1 MTKVLI
7 AVFLS
12 GLFFQTAIAHE
23 TDLAHSHD
31 QAESLGHESQLVL
44 MEDEVDSD
52 SSVLSPEHAEK
63 YLDDMQYFR
72 KLFPQTLWNECSDYV
87 TGNYSG
93 YKCSTRRGISV
104 ILKDFM
110 EDHFLTCT
118 NEALKSF
125 NGKTATDLHVIHDG
139 IQGDANHSPRSLHAE
154 ARAIDVD
161 SMIITY
167 GNGSSEKVTFKGS
180 NHASFFKS
188 FRSCWGSKVSKLNG
202 CPIVS
207 GGVGQTG
214 SIGKEDR
221 NHQNHVHISVPYCV
235 SGKYGSGFFQR

>member
-7 AVFLS
+7 MTVFSSL
-12 GLFFQTAIAHE
+12 LLQTAFAHE
-23 TDLAHSHD
+23 AELAHSHD
-31 QAESLGHESQLVL
+31 QLEQISQDDSHSAAS
-44 MEDEVDSD
+44 EEIDSD
-52 SSVLSPEHAEK
+52 SSVLSPEQAEQ
-63 YLDDMQYFR
+63 YVDDMQYFR

-87 TGNYSG
+87 SGNYSG
-93 YKCSTRRGISV
+93 YNCSTRRGISV

-110 EDHFLTCT
+110 EEHFLTCT

-180 NHASFFKS
+180 SHASFFKS
-188 FRSCWGSKVSKLNG
+188 FRSCWGNKVNKHNG

-221 NHQNHVHISVPYCV
+221 NHQNHVHMSVPYCV
-235 SGKYGSGFFQR
+235 SGRYGSGFFQR